1 MIVATSATVRNLT
14 SLSDVASAAID
25 SPLPARCVRLA
36 IFSAPVTPVSSVS
49 PVRKRATPPWGVN
62 STMSPRPFQERR
74 QPLAQGR
81 ALGGPRSDRAAGP
94 GGLRAGPAA
103 GSGGLRRGSGGLRRG
118 SGGLGRGSGGLGRGA
133 GGLGRA
139 EAGS

>member
-25 SPLPARCVRLA
+25 SPLPACWVRLA

-74 QPLAQGR
+74 QPRAQ
-81 ALGGPRSDRAAGP
+81 GGPRAGSAAGELAAP
-94 GGLRAGPAA
+94 VPRRLDRRQERGPDAV
-103 GSGGLRRGSGGLRRG
+103 LLQFPD
-118 SGGLGRGSGGLGRGA
+118 
-133 GGLGRA
+133 
-139 EAGS
+139 

>member
-25 SPLPARCVRLA
+25 SPLPACWVRLA

-62 STMSPRPFQERR
+62 STMSPTPFQR
-74 QPLAQGR
+74 GR
-81 ALGGPRSDRAAGP
+81 PRGGLGAGAWA
-94 GGLRAGPAA
+94 GLVGLRAGL
-103 GSGGLRRGSGGLRRG
+103 GGRL
-118 SGGLGRGSGGLGRGA
+118 GGLG
-133 GGLGRA
+133 
-139 EAGS
+139 